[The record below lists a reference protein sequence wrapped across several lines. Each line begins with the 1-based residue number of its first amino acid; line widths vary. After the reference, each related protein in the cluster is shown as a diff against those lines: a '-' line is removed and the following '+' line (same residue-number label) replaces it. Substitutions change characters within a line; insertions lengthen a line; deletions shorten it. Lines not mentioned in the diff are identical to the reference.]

1 MVCISWFT
9 GSSVHPVVQ
18 SWSTQYHEVHST
30 MQLGRLGM
38 REFSN
43 QLCLVHDKRIHEL
56 PSVKVHGTTL
66 YNSGWNGRAQVS
78 LVPRSSLGLGMR
90 LGSRS

>member
-9 GSSVHPVVQ
+9 GSSVLPVVQ
-18 SWSTQYHEVHST
+18 SWSTQYHKVHST

-43 QLCLVHDKRIHEL
+43 QLCPVHDKRIHEL
-56 PSVKVHGTTL
+56 PSVKVLHCTTL
-66 YNSGWNGRAQVS
+66 AGV
-78 LVPRSSLGLGMR
+78 VGLR
-90 LGSRS
+90 LASFPGPLWVWE